1 MKHPVAY
8 LRLLFA
14 LAWLL
19 VAQVLYATSY
29 TVSTSTDLVSKMVN
43 ALPGDTIT
51 VANGVYSWNLI
62 SFVNT
67 HGSATAA
74 PIVLRAQ
81 SFKGVVFSGN
91 TRFEF
96 QVTNMIMTGFVFTN
110 GNPLSSAVIK
120 MGKSVTQG
128 SRYCR
133 ITNIVIDNYNSDS
146 SAATGVT
153 AEWVGIYGTNN
164 RVDHCTFINKAYGDP
179 VVVVWYDNNTFP
191 QKSTPTYHRIDSNYF
206 KHTAYQ
212 GANGGETI
220 RVGVGATCNTDG
232 YNIIEYN
239 LFEDGVQIDPE
250 VISNKSCHNTYR
262 YNTFRN
268 TAGGITLRRGRYC
281 EAYGNF
287 FLRDASS
294 NNNIQYGFRIFEKGH
309 HVFNN
314 YIEGVNSNQG
324 TYGTTLCPINISN
337 GESPISDTLTSSAQS
352 NHFPADSCTVAFNTI
367 VGAYGGAG
375 IMIGFIAS
383 GSYPYPPHGVTI
395 ANNLVMMAQGTA
407 VYNASSNTALT
418 YFAEGN
424 VYQAPSGL
432 APSGTIVPT
441 TGFTSQSLVFGARNR
456 GILTPPLLAQDA
468 AVNTAAY
475 AAMMNGLDAQGQ
487 TRSAVYDP
495 GADEVNGSGSIIS
508 YPLDSTLVGAG
519 KPQQIVLPV
528 HLLSFNAVLVNNAV
542 QVNWQVSEEINC
554 KQYTIEWGT
563 DGVHF
568 SALAVIAARATS
580 GVTTSYDY
588 QHTAPAT
595 SNNYYRLKIE
605 DNDGSYRYSA
615 VRQVQLSKNLSI
627 QVYPNPAQ
635 YFITIN
641 LNGAVQ
647 LPAMILLFDGSG
659 RAVRKLAITAN
670 TIHVPLQ
677 GLAAGLYHLQ
687 VTDGTKNLY
696 NYAFVVN
703 R

>member
-1 MKHPVAY
+1 MHASH
-8 LRLLFA
+8 
-14 LAWLL
+14 
-19 VAQVLYATSY
+19 ATNY
-29 TVSTSTDLVSKMVN
+29 TVSVSTDLINKMVN

-51 VANGVYSWNLI
+51 VANGTYSWNLV

-67 HGSATAA
+67 HGSQTAT

-96 QVTNMIMTGFVFTN
+96 QITNMIMTGFVFTN

-120 MGKSVTQG
+120 MGKSATQG
-128 SRYCR
+128 SKYCR
-133 ITNIVIDNYNSDS
+133 ITNIIIDNYNSDS

-191 QKSTPTYHRIDSNYF
+191 QKSTSTYHRIDSNYF
-206 KHTAYQ
+206 KHIAYQ
-212 GANGGETI
+212 GANEGENI
-220 RVGVGATCNTDG
+220 RVGVSATCNTDG
-232 YNIIEYN
+232 YNIVEYN
-239 LFEDGVQIDPE
+239 LFEDGIQVDPE
-250 VISNKSCHNTYR
+250 IISNKSNHNTYR

-287 FLRDASS
+287 FLRDATS

-337 GESPISDTLTSSAQS
+337 GESPISDTLTAAAQS
-352 NHFPADSCTVAFNTI
+352 NHFPADSCTIAFNTI
-367 VGAYGGAG
+367 VNAYGGAG
-375 IMIGFIAS
+375 IMIGFIAG

-432 APSGTIVPT
+432 APSGTIIPST
-441 TGFTSQSLVFGARNR
+441 DFTSQSLVFGARTN
-456 GILTPPLLAQDA
+456 GILAPPALARDA
-468 AVNTAAY
+468 AVNTANY
-475 AAMMNGLDAQGQ
+475 SAMLNGKDAQGQ
-487 TRSAVYDP
+487 TRSAIYDL
-495 GADEVNGSGSIIS
+495 GADEINGSGTIIS

-519 KPQQIVLPV
+519 KPLAIVLPV
-528 HLLSFNAVLVNNAV
+528 HLLGFNAVLVNTAV
-542 QVNWQVSEEINC
+542 QLSWQVSDEINC
-554 KQYTIEWGT
+554 KQYAIEWST
-563 DGVHF
+563 DGTHF
-568 SALAVIAARATS
+568 STLAVIAAKGANGITA
-580 GVTTSYDY
+580 SYDY
-588 QHTAPAT
+588 QHLAPAPG
-595 SNNYYRLKIE
+595 NNFYRLKME

-615 VRQVQLSKNLSI
+615 LRQVPVSKNLVI

-635 YFITIN
+635 HFVAVN
-641 LNGAVQ
+641 LNGLMQ
-647 LPAMILLFDGSG
+647 LPTTIALFDASG
-659 RAVRKLAITAN
+659 REVKRISLSVN
-670 TIHVPLQ
+670 TINIPLE

-687 VTDGTKNLY
+687 VTDRVQTLY
-696 NYAFVVN
+696 NYAFVVT